1 MKICLITSSFARDD
15 SDFAAPWLNRLSTEF
30 AARGHE
36 VAVLAPSYKGLRQVS
51 YKGAAAVT
59 RFRYWAA
66 AGERLTHEDSSPASL
81 HTFFYKLL
89 LLSYIVCGSLAAARL
104 FLRRRFDVIEVHWPV
119 PQGLFGVIGKLLTG
133 ARLSFVFYG
142 SEILLLR
149 GSAAGRAGVRFLT
162 RFADSVTAIS
172 TFTKDLLEK
181 DFGVTAPIT
190 VIPFGPSLDEVP
202 PAPAAGRAAP
212 GKPFTILYV
221 GKLIER
227 KGPQYLLEAFS
238 RLTASGEDMRLVM
251 VGDGYLREKILA
263 RISDLR
269 IQDRTALISGLSRA
283 ELDARFAACDVFV
296 FPSIIDD
303 RGDTEGLGL
312 VAVEAMYHS
321 KPVIA
326 SAVGGVLDIIR
337 DNETGYLVPQRDP
350 AALAAGI
357 LAVKNDYRAA
367 LKTAAAGREDA
378 LKRFSWES
386 ITGRFLRVYTG
397 DGR

>member
-15 SDFAAPWLNRLSTEF
+15 SDFAAPWLNRLTAEF

-36 VAVLAPSYKGLRQVS
+36 VAVLAPSYKGIRQVS
-51 YKGAAAVT
+51 YRGAAGVT
-59 RFRYWAA
+59 RFRYWS
-66 AGERLTHEDSSPASL
+66 AGHERLTHEDSSPASL

-89 LLSYIVCGSLAAARL
+89 LLSYMVCGSLAAARL

-119 PQGLFGVIGKLLTG
+119 PQGLFGIIGKLLTG

-142 SEILLLR
+142 SEVLLLR

-162 RFADSVTAIS
+162 RFADSITAIS
-172 TFTKDLLEK
+172 TFTKDILEK

-190 VIPFGPSLDEVP
+190 VIPFGPSLDELPAVP
-202 PAPAAGRAAP
+202 PAGAAAP
-212 GKPFTILYV
+212 GSPFTVLYV
-221 GKLIER
+221 GKFIER
-227 KGPQYLLEAFS
+227 KGPQYLVEAFS
-238 RLTASGEDMRLVM
+238 RLSASGENMRLVM

-263 RISDLR
+263 QISDLK
-269 IQDRTALISGLSRA
+269 IKDKTTVISGLSRA
-283 ELDARFAACDVFV
+283 ELDARFAACDVFI

-350 AALAAGI
+350 AALADKI
-357 LAVKNDYRAA
+357 LAVKKDYTAA
-367 LKTAAAGREDA
+367 LKIAAAGREDA

-386 ITGRFLRVYTG
+386 ITGKFLQVYSG
-397 DGR
+397 GGR

>member
-81 HTFFYKLL
+81 HTSFYKLL

-104 FLRRRFDVIEVHWPV
+104 FLLRRFDVIEVHWPV
-119 PQGLFGVIGKLLTG
+119 PQGLFGIIGKLLTG

-172 TFTKDLLEK
+172 TFTKELLEK

-202 PAPAAGRAAP
+202 AAPAAGAEAP
-212 GKPFTILYV
+212 GKPFTILSV

-227 KGPQYLLEAFS
+227 KGPQYLVEAF
-238 RLTASGEDMRLVM
+238 RLLSAAGEDIRLVL

-263 RISDLR
+263 QLADPLIK
-269 IQDRTALISGLSRA
+269 DRAVLISGLSRA
-283 ELDARFAACDVFV
+283 ELDARFAACDIFV

-321 KPVIA
+321 KPVVA

-350 AALAAGI
+350 AALAARI
-357 LAVKNDYRAA
+357 LAVKNDYKAA
-367 LKTAAAGREDA
+367 LKIAAAGREDA

-386 ITGRFLRVYTG
+386 ITGKFLQVYSG
-397 DGR
+397 GAR

>member
-1 MKICLITSSFARDD
+1 MKICLITSSFARNDA
-15 SDFAAPWLNRLSTEF
+15 DFAAPWLNRLSLEC

-36 VAVLAPSYKGLRQVS
+36 MSVLAPSYRGISQVS
-51 YKGAAAVT
+51 YKGEVELK

-66 AGERLTHEDSSPASL
+66 AQERLTHEDSSPASL
-81 HTFFYKLL
+81 HTFFYKVL
-89 LLSYIVCGSLAAARL
+89 LLSYLVCGSLAAARL
-104 FLRRRFDVIEVHWPV
+104 CLFRRFDVIEVHWPV

-172 TFTKDLLEK
+172 TYTKDVLEK
-181 DFGVTAPIT
+181 DFGVTGPIN
-190 VIPFGPSLDEVP
+190 VIPFGPSMDAGEIPP
-202 PAPAAGRAAP
+202 PAGAAAP

-227 KGPQYLLEAFS
+227 KGPQYLVEAFS
-238 RLTASGEDMRLVM
+238 RLSAAGEDMRLVM
-251 VGDGYLREKILA
+251 VGDGYLREEVLKQ
-263 RISDLR
+263 ISDAK
-269 IQDRTALISGLSRA
+269 IKDKVTVVSGLSRS
-283 ELDARFAACDVFV
+283 ELDLRYSGCDVLV

-312 VAVEAMYHS
+312 APVEALYHS

-326 SAVGGVLDIIR
+326 SAVGGVLDVIR
-337 DNETGYLVPQRDP
+337 DGETGYLVPQRDP
-350 AALAAGI
+350 AALAEKI
-357 LAVKNDYRAA
+357 LLVKNNYPAA
-367 LKTAAAGREDA
+367 LKLAAAGREDA
-378 LKRFSWES
+378 LKRFSWET
-386 ITGRFLRVYTG
+386 ITGKFLQLYSG
-397 DGR
+397 GGR

>member
-1 MKICLITSSFARDD
+1 MKILLITSSFARTD
-15 SDFAAPWLNRLSTEF
+15 SDFAAPWLNRLSLECS
-30 AARGHE
+30 ARGHT
-36 VAVLAPSYKGLRQVS
+36 VSILAPSYKGIPQSL
-51 YKGAAAVT
+51 YKGAVEVK
-59 RFRYWAA
+59 RFRYWSAA
-66 AGERLTHEDSSPASL
+66 RERLTHEDSSPASL

-89 LLSYIVCGSLAAARL
+89 LLSYIFCGSLAAAGL
-104 FLRRRFDVIEVHWPV
+104 FLRGRFDVIEVHWPV
-119 PQGLFGVIGKLLTG
+119 PQGLFGIIGKLLTG

-172 TFTKDLLEK
+172 TFTKELLEK

-190 VIPFGPSLDEVP
+190 VIPFGPSLDELPTVP
-202 PAPAAGRAAP
+202 PAGTAAP
-212 GKPFTILYV
+212 GSPFTVLYV

-227 KGPQYLLEAFS
+227 KGPQYLVEAFS
-238 RLTASGEDMRLVM
+238 RLSASGENMRLVM

-263 RISDLR
+263 QISDLK
-269 IQDRTALISGLSRA
+269 IKDKTTVLSGLGRA

-350 AALAAGI
+350 AALAARI
-357 LAVKNDYRAA
+357 LAIKNDYQAA
-367 LKTAAAGREDA
+367 LKIAAAGREDA

-386 ITGRFLRVYTG
+386 ITGKFLRVYSG
-397 DGR
+397 GGR